1 MHSSQS
7 NNTPGQGKDQARPWF
22 DWPKLHKTLEFYE
35 RRRRET
41 QKRLALETLKPNF
54 AGWALVKVEP
64 EGKNP
69 YSRATDFFVVPD
81 AIKQLK

>member
-1 MHSSQS
+1 MSIRQS
-7 NNTPGQGKDQARPWF
+7 NDTKTGGKGQVRPRF
-22 DWPKLHKTLEFYE
+22 NWPKLRKALEFYE

-41 QKRLALETLKPNF
+41 QRRLALETLKPDF

-69 YSRATDFFVVPD
+69 YPQVTDFFVVPD